1 MARHGRRPPPAPAA
15 RPVRFFTKHE
25 TRLLCFSRNTKHETR
40 NTAFIAVGARGVA
53 PPETSVRPTAPAGK
67 SLFSCSRLFTIVRH
81 CSPKNI
87 VRNQCPRAVHT
98 GNAACKVFTNHE
110 TRVTKHGLYAFHE
123 SRVTAFLA
131 ARSLLSCAL
140 RHGIGRLWRG
150 MGGRR
155 PPRRQHGLLGFH
167 QQRITQHVFP
177 LPSGDSKESNSKPG
191 LRVFHESR
199 ITRRETR
206 LLCFSTHDFPQ
217 FPTISR
223 HFPAPPP
230 HPIKGPRAVRRSRSA
245 SRRAPFVGNPT
256 KVHKIPDPTGKCVKH
271 SVRRSSRRPP
281 GCSRCGERK

>member
-15 RPVRFFTKHE
+15 RPVRFFTNHE
-25 TRLLCFSRNTKHETR
+25 TRLLSPWVREGWRHQKPPSGPLRQPASHCFPVHD
-40 NTAFIAVGARGVA
+40 
-53 PPETSVRPTAPAGK
+53 
-67 SLFSCSRLFTIVRH
+67 CSRLFAIVH
-81 CSPKNI
+81 DCSPKNI

-98 GNAACKVFTNHE
+98 GSAACKVFTNHE

-140 RHGIGRLWRG
+140 RRGIGRLWRG

-230 HPIKGPRAVRRSRSA
+230 PPDQGSA
-245 SRRAPFVGNPT
+245 
-256 KVHKIPDPTGKCVKH
+256 
-271 SVRRSSRRPP
+271 RRPP
-281 GCSRCGERK
+281 FSFSLTKSAFRWKSHKSAQNPGSHRKMREAQRSPRIPSPSGLLPLR

>member
-1 MARHGRRPPPAPAA
+1 MTGYRQSPGSTCPRRGAAWAATAPRAGSTTCK
-15 RPVRFFTKHE
+15 VFHE
-25 TRLLCFSRNTKHETR
+25 TRNTAFMLFTKHETR
-40 NTAFIAVGARGVA
+40 NTAFITVGARGVA
-53 PPETSVRPTAPAGK
+53 PPETSVRSTAPAGK
-67 SLFSCSRLFTIVRH
+67 SLFSCSLLFTIVRH

-140 RHGIGRLWRG
+140 RRGFGRLWRG

-199 ITRRETR
+199 DAKHGFYAF
-206 LLCFSTHDFPQ
+206 L
-217 FPTISR
+217 PTIS
-223 HFPAPPP
+223 HNFPRFPGISRPLPPP
-230 HPIKGPRAVRRSRSA
+230 PDQGSA
-245 SRRAPFVGNPT
+245 
-256 KVHKIPDPTGKCVKH
+256 
-271 SVRRSSRRPP
+271 RRPP
-281 GCSRCGERK
+281 FSLAARGETPRSIERGEVPV